1 MEQKSLVKVAVTN
14 RRLCE
19 SSLGEQIAR
28 LANEKVHRPDLLILR
43 EKDLPEN
50 EYEAL
55 AREVLSLCEDLN
67 LRCILHTYVET
78 ARRLRVDGI
87 HLPFSLWR
95 KHLEELSDFSF
106 LGVSVHSVEEARFA
120 QEHGVS
126 YLTAGH
132 IFATDCKKGA
142 PPRGL
147 NFLKEVCESV
157 YVPVYAIGGI
167 TPQRIPEIV
176 QGCPPIAGV
185 CMMSYYM
192 KLSIR

>member
-147 NFLKEVCESV
+147 DFLKEVCESV

-176 QGCPPIAGV
+176 QGCPSIAGV

>member
-132 IFATDCKKGA
+132 IFATDCEKGA
-142 PPRGL
+142 LPRGL
-147 NFLKEVCESV
+147 DFLKEVCESV

-176 QGCPPIAGV
+176 QGCPSIAGV

>member
-55 AREVLSLCEDLN
+55 AQEVLSLCEDLN

-176 QGCPPIAGV
+176 QGCPSIAGV

>member
-43 EKDLPEN
+43 EKDLPET

-176 QGCPPIAGV
+176 QGCPSIAGV

>member
-142 PPRGL
+142 PPRDL
-147 NFLKEVCESV
+147 DFLKEVCESV

-176 QGCPPIAGV
+176 QGCPSIAGV

>member
-55 AREVLSLCEDLN
+55 AQEVLSLCEDLN

-147 NFLKEVCESV
+147 DFLKEVCESV

-176 QGCPPIAGV
+176 QGCPSIAGV

>member
-28 LANEKVHRPDLLILR
+28 LANEKIHRPDLLILR

-176 QGCPPIAGV
+176 QGCPSIAGV

>member
-176 QGCPPIAGV
+176 QGCPSIAGV
-185 CMMSYYM
+185 CMMSYYI

>member
-120 QEHGVS
+120 QEHGIS

-147 NFLKEVCESV
+147 GFLKEVCESV

-176 QGCPPIAGV
+176 QGCPSIAGV

>member
-176 QGCPPIAGV
+176 QGCPSIAGV

>member
-1 MEQKSLVKVAVTN
+1 MEQKSLVKVAITN

-147 NFLKEVCESV
+147 DFLKEVCESV

-176 QGCPPIAGV
+176 QGCPSIAGV